1 MAMSMKLWSIDK
13 DWSLKPIVTSKLNL
27 EAHLEDWIANDPT
40 ILDLDLMVLG
50 RQIRTHYGGYID
62 ILALNRE
69 GDIVIVELKRDKT
82 PREVVAQCLDYAS
95 WVSDLDDEDILEI
108 HKLHTGTN
116 LEEAY
121 QTVFED
127 QLPESLNEKHQ
138 IVIVAAF
145 LDDATERIIEYLSEK
160 HSVNIN
166 AVFFNIFEFDGK
178 QMLGRSWLKD
188 PEVVEE
194 ESSKG
199 RGPWTGYLFVNT
211 GIAEG
216 RPRDWKSNIQY
227 SYVSAGGGSRWINAI
242 RKLRAGD
249 KIFAYIKGAGYV
261 GYGLVEEEAV
271 PVSEYEF
278 NGKLMVDDLP
288 PNHPWK
294 SQSQPMET
302 GEWLAKVKWI
312 KTFSKEQ
319 AKWLT
324 NGFANQ
330 NVVCK
335 LRDKRTFDFLMKE
348 FEVIQNGG

>member
-1 MAMSMKLWSIDK
+1 MTMSMKLWSIDN
-13 DWSLKPIVTSKLNL
+13 DRSLKPILTTKLNL
-27 EAHLEDWIANDPT
+27 EAQLEDWIANDPT

-50 RQIRTHYGGYID
+50 RQIRTYYGGVID

-69 GDIVIVELKRDKT
+69 GDTVIIELKRDKT
-82 PREVVAQCLDYAS
+82 PRDIVAQCIDYAS
-95 WVSDLDDEDILEI
+95 WVNDLTENEILEI
-108 HKLHTGTN
+108 HKSYTGKS
-116 LEEAY
+116 LEAAY

-138 IVIVAAF
+138 IVIVAAS

-178 QMLGRSWLKD
+178 QILGRSWLKD
-188 PEVVEE
+188 PEVIEE

-199 RGPWTGYLFVNT
+199 RNPWTGYLFVNT

-216 RPRDWKSNIQY
+216 RVRDWKSNLQY
-227 SYVSAGGGSRWINAI
+227 SYVSAGGSSRCINAI
-242 RKLRAGD
+242 RKLKPGD
-249 KIFAYIKGAGYV
+249 KIFAYIKNSGYV
-261 GYGLVEEEAV
+261 GYGLVEAEAV
-271 PVSEYEF
+271 PVSEYEV
-278 NGKLMVDDLP
+278 NGKHMVDDLP
-288 PNHPWK
+288 RNHPWK
-294 SQSQPMET
+294 TETVTTET

-312 KTFSKEQ
+312 KTFLREQ

-335 LRDKRTFDFLMKE
+335 LRDRRTFDFLMKE
-348 FEVIQNGG
+348 FDVIQDGG